1 MNDRRYDSSKDS
13 DVIKKSDKRKIRLTL
28 GQINRLRMASE
39 SHESELESELEFVRQ
54 MYAQPPAEAAPQ

>member
-28 GQINRLRMASE
+28 KQINQLRMTSE
-39 SHESELESELEFVRQ
+39 SHEAELESELEFVRQ